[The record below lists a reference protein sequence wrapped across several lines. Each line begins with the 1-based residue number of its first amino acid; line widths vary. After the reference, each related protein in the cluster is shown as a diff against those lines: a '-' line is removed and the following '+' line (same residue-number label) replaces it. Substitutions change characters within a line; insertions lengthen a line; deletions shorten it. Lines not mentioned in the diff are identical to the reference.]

1 VSKLEDR
8 LRDAYLGAADTVAP
22 DSTRGLDEPVR
33 RHAGAG
39 LGRRWGRWGRSV
51 LIPVGAAAAVTV
63 IVVLAAML
71 VRAPGGPGILGGPA
85 AAGGA
90 PKFLIA
96 NQGGFPLQVRDAATG
111 ALVAQVPRP
120 ADNPAPRGVHTYINS
135 VATGDGVS
143 FLVSFY
149 RNPCRSWVYQFRLN
163 AQGQPSAL
171 TPFSAIP
178 STKSDLYGL
187 TVSRNGQLV
196 GYSTGACLGQSPP
209 APHVLAVA
217 NLGTGKTTRW
227 TMTASNS
234 VVSVSMT
241 PDGRLLCYLGAS
253 GAGVIPT
260 SAAAGPVAER
270 GHTVV
275 QAHRF
280 GPSDAITFAVFSPDE
295 KSLYFS
301 TYTQLATGPGPGQIR
316 VEDVAT
322 GRTRVVQ
329 SPIGSSIG
337 LIGLVTADP
346 SARYLLL
353 ELPSGNRS
361 VKLGQ
366 LDLLTGKFRYLPSGW
381 MGQFASVNW

>member
-1 VSKLEDR
+1 
-8 LRDAYLGAADTVAP
+8 
-22 DSTRGLDEPVR
+22 
-33 RHAGAG
+33 
-39 LGRRWGRWGRSV
+39 
-51 LIPVGAAAAVTV
+51 
-63 IVVLAAML
+63 M
-71 VRAPGGPGILGGPA
+71 
-85 AAGGA
+85 
-90 PKFLIA
+90 IA
-96 NQGGFPLQVRDAATG
+96 SQGEFPLQVRDAATG
-111 ALVAQVPRP
+111 ALVARVPLP
-120 ADNPAPRGVHTYINS
+120 ADNPTPRGRQTYVNS

-171 TPFSAIP
+171 TPFTAIA
-178 STKSDLYGL
+178 STRSDLYGL
-187 TVSRNGQLV
+187 AVSRSGQVV
-196 GYSTGACLGQSPP
+196 GYSTGACLGQRPP

-227 TMTASNS
+227 TMTDSNGANI
-234 VVSVSMT
+234 VSMT
-241 PDGRLLCYLGAS
+241 PDGRLLCYLDAS

-280 GPSDAITFAVFSPDE
+280 GPTDGITFAAFSPDE

-316 VEDVAT
+316 VEDIAT
-322 GRTRVVQ
+322 GRTRVVH
-329 SPIGSSIG
+329 SPIG

-346 SARYLLL
+346 SARYMLL
-353 ELPSGNRS
+353 EIPTGNQS
-361 VKLGQ
+361 AKLGQ
-366 LDLLTGKFRYLPSGW
+366 LDLLTGGFKYLPSGW